1 MIERVRAGLVTA
13 IVAAAAFGALA
24 APVAEAATGPAAAG
38 NGGPAAAGDG
48 GPTGKPK
55 TDCIWLWTVKG
66 PVCHWQ

>member
-1 MIERVRAGLVTA
+1 MIERVRTGLVTA

-24 APVAEAATGPAAAG
+24 APVAEAATGPTVAAA
-38 NGGPAAAGDG
+38 ASDG

-55 TDCIWLWTVKG
+55 TDCIWMWTVKG

>member
-1 MIERVRAGLVTA
+1 MIERVRTGLVTA

-24 APVAEAATGPAAAG
+24 APAAEAATTGPAV
-38 NGGPAAAGDG
+38 AAATGDG

-55 TDCIWLWTVKG
+55 TDCIWMWTVKE